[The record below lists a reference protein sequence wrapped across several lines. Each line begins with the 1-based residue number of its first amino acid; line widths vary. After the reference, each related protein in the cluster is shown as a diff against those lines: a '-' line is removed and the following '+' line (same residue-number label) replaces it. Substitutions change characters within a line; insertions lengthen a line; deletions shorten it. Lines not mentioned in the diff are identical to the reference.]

1 MYAVL
6 KEHHEEDSV
15 LQRLWEELNSI
26 PDWVDWTQIERGQEF
41 FYRYL
46 VPNLTGLALQ
56 GVLGGT
62 ATIAGGTEI
71 FVRTGGFSLRVM
83 PRRFLENFLW
93 LSQVAMDLKSI
104 QPGGAG
110 HTSTVRVRLLH
121 ATVSRRILKL
131 MNQNP
136 TYFDEVEYRAPVN
149 LRDVIHA
156 TAIFCCMPLFR
167 QLPKIGIQPRP
178 NETKDFLALFRYIA
192 YVMATPNSYFDGVEQ
207 SKATMK
213 SIMACEPEPTEA
225 SKSIGANF
233 LTAVQD
239 YPGINVSRSM
249 TEIGCRTLSGDELTD
264 KMGISRPDIF
274 FCASFRGWCQLLVV
288 VTSLQRC
295 IPAFDRMMIKHLG
308 DLLGGTWSI
317 GGPQPSD
324 PLEGILRTG
333 QGLSYSHNN
342 YEGDGSIGRNDAY
355 TNHGDAHSLNISKF
369 EAVYAVGGDDLS
381 ENGYDQ
387 RYTIDK
393 FRARYAEVQAD
404 SIATNPY
411 YFTGAFSTI
420 VVVPAAYNFVINFMS
435 NFSAEEPTGY
445 LDGFTFKQFF
455 GVSGSPGSFVWNKGQ
470 EIIPNN
476 WYRRPST
483 APYSLDDVVLDV
495 GIGYLAYPDTL
506 KIGGN
511 TGSVNSF
518 TGVEVSDLTGGVLDA
533 GNLFEGDNFACFVFS
548 LLQQG
553 IPDFLKGP
561 LADIFNAT
569 SFLDPFLAPI
579 LGKLECPELGQYD
592 QSLFNHFPGYTYS
605 PTGPDTNY

>member
-1 MYAVL
+1 MKFPTTLIALVAATSAFPVIDNLDADIHRKAAQLASRTLKNLEAQQPHLRRRQSLPLPSDALGLSQAETNCGPTGVCVEFNAEDQFVSVEGEYAYAPPAADEIRGPCPGLNAAANHGYLPRSGIASIEETVSGLNKLYNMGLDLGAVLAAYAV
-6 KEHHEEDSV
+6 
-15 LQRLWEELNSI
+15 
-26 PDWVDWTQIERGQEF
+26 
-41 FYRYL
+41 
-46 VPNLTGLALQ
+46 
-56 GVLGGT
+56 
-62 ATIAGGTEI
+62 
-71 FVRTGGFSLRVM
+71 
-83 PRRFLENFLW
+83 
-93 LSQVAMDLKSI
+93 
-104 QPGGAG
+104 
-110 HTSTVRVRLLH
+110 
-121 ATVSRRILKL
+121 
-131 MNQNP
+131 
-136 TYFDEVEYRAPVN
+136 
-149 LRDVIHA
+149 VI
-156 TAIFCCMPLFR
+156 
-167 QLPKIGIQPRP
+167 
-178 NETKDFLALFRYIA
+178 D
-192 YVMATPNSYFDGVEQ
+192 
-207 SKATMK
+207 
-213 SIMACEPEPTEA
+213 
-225 SKSIGANF
+225 
-233 LTAVQD
+233 
-239 YPGINVSRSM
+239 
-249 TEIGCRTLSGDELTD
+249 
-264 KMGISRPDIF
+264 
-274 FCASFRGWCQLLVV
+274 
-288 VTSLQRC
+288 
-295 IPAFDRMMIKHLG
+295 G

-324 PLEGILRTG
+324 PLEGILGTG

-393 FRARYAEVQAD
+393 FRARYAEVQAE

-455 GVSGSPGSFVWNKGQ
+455 GVTGSPGSFVWNKGQ
-470 EIIPNN
+470 ERIPNN

-518 TGVEVSDLTGGVLDA
+518 TGVEVSDITGGVLNA
-533 GNLFEGDNFACFVFS
+533 ANLFEGDNFACFVFS

-561 LADIFNAT
+561 LADINSAT
-569 SFLDPFLAPI
+569 SFLDPYLAPI

-592 QSLFNHFPGYTYS
+592 QSLFNDFPGYTYS